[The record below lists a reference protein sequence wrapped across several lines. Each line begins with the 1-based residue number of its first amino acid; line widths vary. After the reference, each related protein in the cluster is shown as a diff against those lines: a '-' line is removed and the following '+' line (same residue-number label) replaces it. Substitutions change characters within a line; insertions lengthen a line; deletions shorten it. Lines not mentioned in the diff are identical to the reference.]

1 MTVVHDDPRRARR
14 ERAFDGRV
22 RLRRHQAPEPAV
34 FRGERRRGGIGLGL
48 VNNAGDPFHVDRD
61 VDAHGSKLSAVFTLH
76 YKVLDK
82 LPTVAQLDAMVAP
95 KPLHDRALDNLRF
108 IRQTMERAG
117 AFTAVPGW
125 GQVAVGATALAA
137 AWLAARQTTPE
148 LWLAVWLG
156 EAIVAFVIGGSAM
169 VRKAYAVNDPILSGP
184 GRRFGLSFLP
194 PMVVG
199 GLLTVALYR
208 AGLWRTLPGTWLLLY
223 GTGFV
228 TGGAFSV
235 RIVPVMGICFMLAGS
250 AALFG
255 PAWGNFLMAAGF
267 GGLHIVFGMIIARRY
282 GG

>member
-1 MTVVHDDPRRARR
+1 MTSPQP
-14 ERAFDGRV
+14 
-22 RLRRHQAPEPAV
+22 LR
-34 FRGERRRGGIGLGL
+34 
-48 VNNAGDPFHVDRD
+48 
-61 VDAHGSKLSAVFTLH
+61 
-76 YKVLDK
+76 
-82 LPTVAQLDAMVAP
+82 
-95 KPLHDRALDNLRF
+95 DRALDNLRF

-117 AFTAVPGW
+117 SFTAVPGW

-137 AWLAARQTTPE
+137 VFLAARQPTPE
-148 LWLAVWLG
+148 LWLLTWLG
-156 EAIVAFVIGGSAM
+156 EALVALTIGGSAM

-208 AGLWRTLPGTWLLLY
+208 AGLWHALPGTWLLLY

-235 RIVPVMGICFMLAGS
+235 RIVPVMGLCFMVAGA

-255 PAWGNFLMAAGF
+255 PAAWGNWLMAAGF
-267 GGLHIVFGMIIARRY
+267 GGLPIVFGGIIARRY